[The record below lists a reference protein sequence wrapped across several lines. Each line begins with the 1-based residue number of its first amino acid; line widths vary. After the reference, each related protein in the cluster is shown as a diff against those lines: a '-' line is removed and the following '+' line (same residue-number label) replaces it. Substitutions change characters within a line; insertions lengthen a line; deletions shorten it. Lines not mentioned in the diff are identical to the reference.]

1 MLCLGGNFSG
11 HESTQS
17 WMEAERTIFCIKKQA
32 KHSDERRVAGEENER
47 FLNPFFHSCFIF
59 VSFLSSSL
67 SFLQQVSLS
76 LERAHLHRFE
86 SCRLFSLRFACF
98 VFQGYSS
105 SLLSIYNSN
114 ISFFEIFVSHYE

>member
-32 KHSDERRVAGEENER
+32 KHSDERRVARDENER
-47 FLNPFFHSCFIF
+47 VLNSFFHSRFNS

-86 SCRLFSLRFACF
+86 SCRLFSLRFIF
-98 VFQGYSS
+98 PGYSS
-105 SLLSIYNSN
+105 SLLSICNSN